1 MLTGRIFEARLY
13 DRALTHDDVVAIEA
27 DRPTGF
33 ISAEKIKAALSANDR
48 RRLENW
54 DAELVRLEEKAER
67 LDREISRR
75 EELRDRASDPYFRIT
90 HALLNS
96 KELIYVY

>member
-1 MLTGRIFEARLY
+1 MLIGRILEARLY
-13 DRALTHDDVVAIEA
+13 DRALTDDEVGAIEA
-27 DRPTGF
+27 DRPTGLV
-33 ISAEKIKAALSANDR
+33 STEKLMAALSANDR
-48 RRLENW
+48 RRLDDW
-54 DAELVRLEEKAER
+54 DVELVRLEEKAEQ

-75 EELRDRASDPYFRIT
+75 EALRDRARDPYFRIT